1 MKRILLALAASA
13 LAMLVA
19 APPALAHTSLLSSD
33 PAEGDVLST
42 PPQQIRLNF
51 NDPMNAEVSTVAIT
65 GPGGSQW
72 QVGKLTVEGTALTA
86 PVQATGPAGEYTL
99 GYRVLS
105 EDGHPVT
112 GAVRFTVTAAALA
125 APPSSGVPLPTVTS
139 AATAAPAD
147 GTQAAGSQE
156 AGMPVWGWVVLAV
169 VLVGVIGAAAV
180 WFGRPANAKKR

>member
-19 APPALAHTSLLSSD
+19 APPALAHTGLLSSD
-33 PAEGDVLST
+33 PAEGDGLST

-51 NDPMNAEVSTVAIT
+51 NNSMNAEVSTVAIT
-65 GPGGSQW
+65 GPGGSQG

-112 GAVRFTVTAAALA
+112 GAVRFTLTAAALV
-125 APPSSGVPLPTVTS
+125 APASTGAPIPTVTS
-139 AATAAPAD
+139 TATAASAV
-147 GTQAAGSQE
+147 GTAAASSQQ
-156 AGMPVWGWVVLAV
+156 AGMPVWAGSFSRLCS
-169 VLVGVIGAAAV
+169 LV
-180 WFGRPANAKKR
+180 